1 MSWGRRGRLAWR
13 GVGAL
18 ALAVAGSTEPAATH
32 AGAQASSQPTVELNV
47 GHAGQFE
54 PGSPV
59 VARVRI
65 RTPRLFAGDL
75 VLSSNRVEVTR
86 EVEVAGGSVKE
97 FYLLVPTSSF
107 ERSLEVQAFLRK
119 GDRVVTSVSDGADFD
134 ASEEPVGLLPGAAGS
149 GELPGVVPLTVD
161 IGTARFSRVAMA
173 ELDLAP
179 DSLASLG
186 TIAAASGEV
195 GALSPEQRSALL
207 QWVHLGGRLL
217 VDEAPG
223 TATAGLYDTSGDG
236 RASAGNGE
244 IVAVDGAIAAGR
256 WTGLIEPTERWSSQE
271 RGDSGMIT
279 DLVAQDANIR
289 QAGLGGLSVFLLLY
303 VFLVGPVMF
312 LVLRQSGRRQWAWA
326 GIPGIAL
333 VFTIGAYVL
342 GRDLRSNARPAHA
355 SILISSPAGSLAKS
369 WVGVNSTRGGTAKI
383 RFPREWS
390 AQSSMFNGNGSRA
403 GRDKLNDQADGL
415 EARIPLGPGEFGLLE
430 AQGPVRQPGGLEI
443 VAAPATDKDTG
454 EGTISGTIK
463 NTLPFAVEGVYV
475 AVGSTAHSIGNIPA
489 GQTADWV
496 APAPVVAFGNQSI
509 ADQIAATSFDGS
521 RFDRANFGRRAL
533 VSEAQRALGWT
544 DAAGTV
550 SAYGWTSEYSPPVAA
565 GGTRQIRGT
574 TLVVGLAAIPGGFP
588 GGGDVR
594 LLRGSMFEGQG
605 VMGGGRNGESVVL
618 RIDAAKTVNPAN
630 ALLDAPTGNQPA
642 EVWIDGRWHSLGQG
656 VARPADE
663 QPGGF
668 AEAAPEKMITCSPDG
683 GCSTVVQGFRR
694 GALGVG
700 GTSTAPI
707 PAGAFVNGRVFV
719 RLAGI
724 VQPFAIGQVRVR

>member
-1 MSWGRRGRLAWR
+1 MSWGRKSRLAWR

-18 ALAVAGSTEPAATH
+18 AVAVAGSTAPAATH

-59 VARVRI
+59 VARVTI

-75 VLSSNRVEVTR
+75 VVSSNRVEITR

-97 FYLLVPTSSF
+97 FFVLVPTSPF

-119 GDRVVTSVSDGADFD
+119 GDRVVTSVRDGADFNP
-134 ASEEPVGLLPGAAGS
+134 SEEPVGLLPGAAGS

-161 IGTARFSRVAMA
+161 IGTARFSRVAIP

-195 GALSPEQRSALL
+195 GALSPEQRSALF

-256 WTGLIEPTERWSSQE
+256 WTGLIEPSERWSNQE
-271 RGDSGMIT
+271 RGDSTMIT
-279 DLVAQDANIR
+279 DLVARDANIR

-303 VFLVGPVMF
+303 VFLVGPVLF

-355 SILISSPAGSLAKS
+355 SILVSTPAGSLAKS

-383 RFPREWS
+383 SFPRQWS
-390 AQSSMFNGNGSRA
+390 AQSSMFNGNGPRA
-403 GRDKLNDQADGL
+403 GRDELNDGADGL

-430 AQGPVRQPGGLEI
+430 GQGPVGQPGGLEI
-443 VAAPATDKDTG
+443 VAAPATDTDT
-454 EGTISGTIK
+454 TTVSGTIK

-475 AVGSTAHSIGNIPA
+475 AVGNSAASIGNIAA
-489 GQTADWV
+489 GETAEWT
-496 APAPVVAFGNQSI
+496 APVPVGAFGNQPLP
-509 ADQIAATSFDGS
+509 DQIAATSFDGG

-533 VSEAQRALGWT
+533 VSEAQRSLGWT
-544 DAAGTV
+544 DAAATV

-565 GGTRQIRGT
+565 GGTRQVRGT
-574 TLVVGLAAIPGGFP
+574 TLVVGLAALPGGFP

-594 LLRGSMFEGQG
+594 LMRGTVFEGQG
-605 VMGGGRNGESVVL
+605 VMGGGRNGEAVVI
-618 RIDAAKTVNPAN
+618 RIDAAKTVNLTS
-630 ALLDAPTGNQPA
+630 ALLDTPDGNGPP
-642 EVWIDGRWHSLGQG
+642 EVWIDGRWQPLGQAAG
-656 VARPADE
+656 GPPPDP
-663 QPGGF
+663 QPEGF
-668 AEAAPEKMITCSPDG
+668 GAVPSGSVTTCNG
-683 GCSTVVQGFRR
+683 RGNCTTTVQGFDRDGR
-694 GALGVG
+694 FG
-700 GTSTAPI
+700 GSSTSPI
-707 PAGAFVNGRVFV
+707 PAGAFVNGRVFI